1 MTQVNRLAPDAA
13 HGFGGTLLRRDR
25 PLRFRLDGEWIEGF
39 EGDTVLSAAL
49 ANGIV
54 SAGRHDGHPL
64 ALTTDFAPLVRQRT
78 DDDTTSLPAARTP
91 AIDGADLVSLAPDR
105 SATDAP
111 GWLSALRRS
120 FSRERGLMRHRYG
133 DTATASP
140 PWISAAPSET
150 LSADLVVVG
159 AGIAGLAAAG
169 AAAALSKRVIVLERR
184 PTHGGL
190 LHYFGSIE
198 GEDGPDTL
206 LEGLVT
212 GLDGRGSV
220 RIESATEAF
229 RIGQGKVIAHRIG
242 VAGGR
247 ASGQVLE
254 IETGAVVIATG
265 SGERLPIFPGNR
277 LPGVVGA
284 TSSFLMALDHGVW
297 LGRRTTVATPN
308 SHAYR
313 LAIYAADAGQ
323 PVQRIVDARLAP
335 HSRFIDFC
343 KASGITLASGLMV
356 SEASQTKDAGLQVAF
371 AASNEGGQRAGA
383 NLGTDM
389 LVAAGSFQPELG
401 LWVSAGGEVGWNAA
415 TQAIAPVGSI
425 DGVRIVGSAAGWRSN
440 TGAIA
445 SGRAAT
451 LELMGTTAP
460 SIDERLVPVQFE
472 TPDAP
477 VPISTNRSEANGVA
491 YFDRGASL
499 FAGAGPAHPGPLS
512 LGDVAAA
519 VATGLL
525 PSAEVNT
532 FVRERTGLMTEL
544 PPSSWVPTAPP
555 NNDIVPPYLA
565 GRFGPKPLIC
575 KLAAPDAK
583 PFSPGS
589 LIFRTHD
596 VGDPLNAIGVVIA
609 APPPGESGG
618 TALIADPPETPD
630 VLIFVNETGGASPAR
645 VVERGGTART

>member
-1 MTQVNRLAPDAA
+1 MTQTNRMAADAA

-25 PLRFRLDGEWIEGF
+25 PLRFRLDGEWIEGC

-49 ANGIV
+49 ANGIA
-54 SAGRHDGHPL
+54 SAGRHEGHPV
-64 ALTTDFAPLVRQRT
+64 ALTAEFAPLVRQRG
-78 DDDTTSLPAARTP
+78 DDDSAALPATRTP
-91 AIDGADLVSLAPDR
+91 AVDGADLVSLAPDR
-105 SATDAP
+105 SASDAP
-111 GWLSALRRS
+111 GWLGALRRR
-120 FSRERGLMRHRYG
+120 FNRERGPMRHRFG
-133 DTATASP
+133 DTATTSP
-140 PWISAAPSET
+140 PWLSASPSEA
-150 LSADLVVVG
+150 LAADLVVIG

-169 AAAALSKRVIVLERR
+169 AAATLGKRVIVLERR
-184 PTHGGL
+184 PTPGGL

-198 GEDGPDTL
+198 GEDGPDAL
-206 LEGLVT
+206 LAGLLK

-220 RIESATEAF
+220 RIETATDAF
-229 RIGQGKVIAHRIG
+229 GIGRGKVVAHRVRTVDG
-242 VAGGR
+242 H
-247 ASGQVLE
+247 ASGEVLD
-254 IETGAVVIATG
+254 IEAAAVVIATG

-284 TSSFLMALDHGVW
+284 TSTFLLAMDHGVW
-297 LGRRTTVATPN
+297 LGKRTTVATPN

-323 PVQRIVDARLAP
+323 SVQRIVDARLAP

-356 SEASQTKDAGLQVAF
+356 AEASQTKDAGLQVVF
-371 AASNEGGQRAGA
+371 AASTEGAQQAA
-383 NLGTDM
+383 TSLTTDT

-401 LWVSAGGEVGWNAA
+401 LWVAVGGEVTWSVAE
-415 TQAIAPVGSI
+415 QAIAPIGSL

-440 TGAIA
+440 TAVIA
-445 SGRAAT
+445 SGRAAA
-451 LELMGTTAP
+451 LELMGKTAP
-460 SIDERLVPVQFE
+460 SIEERLVPVQFE

-477 VPISTNRSEANGVA
+477 APISTNRADGRGTA

-499 FAGAGPAHPGPLS
+499 FRGAGPGHPGPLS

-519 VATGLL
+519 AATGLL
-525 PSAEVNT
+525 PGSEANAV
-532 FVRERTGLMTEL
+532 VRERTGQSTDL
-544 PPSSWVPTAPP
+544 PPSTWAPTAVPGD
-555 NNDIVPPYLA
+555 DIVPPYLT

-589 LIFRTHD
+589 LVFRGHE
-596 VGDPLNAIGVVIA
+596 VSDPAAAIGVVIA

-618 TALIADPPETPD
+618 TALIADPPDTPD

-645 VVERGGTART
+645 VVERGSTART